1 MKHQFIFLLL
11 LLVPYLIFAQSE
23 SKLDQQKSSEK
34 PTYLEIGAG
43 IGSTKMRDFATS
55 PLFYQGP
62 SVRTTIG
69 RLAFDSLRESAI
81 RFTYHG
87 GGLSSGNGKD
97 DSQSSFQSL
106 SLSYGRLY
114 HLNAISNSKWNV
126 KVGGEVN
133 VVGNLRGNHDLFNAA
148 LGTEVI
154 ANVFAVAQVGK
165 DVSRKTAKQKKFLFV
180 NYHLK
185 PRKRYLSYALK
196 TGVLNSSYRNSFSYI
211 GDYALV
217 NEDNPFKDYQ
227 FNFFSGF
234 RIASSLDYTIYLEN
248 RNAIRISYVTDIYK
262 TKGDVESLEVAQYAL
277 KIALLFNT
285 K

>member
-11 LLVPYLIFAQSE
+11 FLVPYLIFAQSE
-23 SKLDQQKSSEK
+23 TELDQRISIEK

-43 IGSTKMRDFATS
+43 LGSIKMRDFATS

-62 SVRTTIG
+62 SVNATIG
-69 RLAFDSLRESAI
+69 RLAIDSLRESAL

-87 GGLSSGNGKD
+87 GGLSTGNGKD
-97 DSQSSFQSL
+97 DSQSSFL
-106 SLSYGRLY
+106 SLGFSYGKLY
-114 HLNAISNSKWNV
+114 HLNAISNPKWNV
-126 KVGGEVN
+126 KIGGELN
-133 VVGNLRGNHDLFNAA
+133 VVGNLRQNPELFNAA
-148 LGTEVI
+148 LGTEMI

-165 DVSRKTAKQKKFLFV
+165 DVSRKTAKQKRFLFV

-196 TGVLNSSYRNSFSYI
+196 TGLLNSSYRNSFSYI

-217 NEDNPFKDYQ
+217 NKDNPFKDYQ

-234 RIASSLDYTIYLEN
+234 RIASSLDYTIFLEN
-248 RNAIRISYVTDIYK
+248 RNAVRISYVTDIYK

>member
-1 MKHQFIFLLL
+1 MKYQFIFLLL
-11 LLVPYLIFAQSE
+11 FLVPYLIFAQIDSTFE
-23 SKLDQQKSSEK
+23 KSR
-34 PTYLEIGAG
+34 PTYLELATG

-62 SVRTTIG
+62 SVRATIG
-69 RLAFDSLRESAI
+69 RLAFDSLRESAL

-87 GGLSSGNGKD
+87 GGLSSGTGKD

-114 HLNAISNSKWNV
+114 HLQAISNSKWNV

-148 LGTEVI
+148 LGTEMI
-154 ANVFAVAQVGK
+154 ANIFAVAQVGK
-165 DVSRKTAKQKKFLFV
+165 DVSRKTTKQKKFLFV

-196 TGVLNSSYRNSFSYI
+196 TGLLNSSYRNSFSYI

-227 FNFFSGF
+227 FN
-234 RIASSLDYTIYLEN
+234 
-248 RNAIRISYVTDIYK
+248 
-262 TKGDVESLEVAQYAL
+262 
-277 KIALLFNT
+277 
-285 K
+285 